1 MEQELKNSLQ
11 VLQAG
16 GLLLYPTDT
25 VWGIGCD
32 ATNEDAVEKVYQLKK
47 RHESKALICLVSGYT
62 MLESYVGQV
71 PARVKKILDSAHKP
85 TTVIYPNPR
94 GVAKNLL
101 APDGSMAIR
110 ISGNPFN
117 RALLDM
123 LGKPLVSTSANISG
137 EPTASTFDE
146 ISVAVKSGV
155 DYVVNWHREQG
166 PAEPSSV
173 VLVNKDGSLT
183 YLRK

>member
-1 MEQELKNSLQ
+1 MEQELKKSLE
-11 VLQAG
+11 VLKGG

-32 ATNEDAVEKVYQLKK
+32 ATNEEAVEKVYQLKK
-47 RHESKALICLVSGYT
+47 RHESKALICLVSGST
-62 MLESYVGQV
+62 MLESYVGEVTAQV
-71 PARVKKILDSAHKP
+71 KAILETAQKP

-117 RALLDM
+117 QALVEL

-146 ISVAVKSGV
+146 ISEAVKTGV
-155 DYVVNWHREQG
+155 DYVVNWGREQG
-166 PAEPSSV
+166 PAAPSSV